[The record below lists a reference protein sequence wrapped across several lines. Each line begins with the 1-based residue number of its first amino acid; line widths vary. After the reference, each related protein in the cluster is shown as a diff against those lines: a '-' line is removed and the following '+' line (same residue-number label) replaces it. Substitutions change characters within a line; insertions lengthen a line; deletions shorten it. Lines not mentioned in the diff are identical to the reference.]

1 MKFIMFCKDAAVL
14 INIVKRTAVIIAPA
28 IIFPVL
34 RYKKLQVNDI
44 SKNVAIEIG
53 IKKPK

>member
-14 INIVKRTAVIIAPA
+14 INMVKRTAVIIAPA

-34 RYKKLQVNDI
+34 RYEKLQINDI